1 MNRAIR
7 LRRILVA
14 TLILTA
20 LTTTFP
26 VATASAMTTR
36 ERTYTYTPDTICP
49 VDWRQGTWAVK
60 RLITCAANH
69 YGVSVDMALYVANR
83 ESHFRP
89 SAYNGASCAQGL
101 FQHLCTYW
109 PGRAHEYGFKGWS
122 AFNARANTIVTMKMV
137 RRYGWS
143 PWGL

>member
-1 MNRAIR
+1 MTRAIR

-26 VATASAMTTR
+26 VATASAVTA
-36 ERTYTYTPDTICP
+36 EENYTYTPKTVCP
-49 VDWRQGTWAVK
+49 IEWWEGRWAVK
-60 RLITCAANH
+60 QLIRCAASY
-69 YGVSVDMALYVANR
+69 YGVSVEKALYVANR
-83 ESHFRP
+83 ESNSQP
-89 SAYNGASCAQGL
+89 NAYNASSCAKGL
-101 FQHLCTYW
+101 FQHLCRYW
-109 PGRAHEYGFKGWS
+109 PGRAFSYGFKDWS
-122 AFNARANTIVTMKMV
+122 PYNARANTIVSMKMV